1 MPIGNPLLATCD
13 ETGVV
18 RVFEYAANVF
28 SQIASRGGFSHV
40 EVNVENGGMAAPYL
54 QWLGNDDRLFVA
66 NAEDAGTARLH
77 SLSPVLEDEVL
88 ATVGTPGFTRGE
100 VHPSRIGRDI
110 VFIGTNNGSN
120 TLNATYAVRWEA
132 GAFTFSATGAPIPY
146 RNVRLRETTPNGELT
161 LLRDNLGTYL
171 FDLISTL
178 DAKPLAF
185 TAKGAT
191 AFDVVANIAKWSYN
205 NRCVLV
211 GDTSL
216 NRVQNWRWLDNAW
229 SLMHEVPLPAG
240 SLQQIA
246 MSPDNRFAAI
256 SVLDGGV
263 YKTRIYNRAGDYFQ
277 TYQDLTGIGQMIDF
291 SEDGKLLVDTRQR
304 ACFRLVG
311 TDWQDHTSAMANIPV
326 AIYSQT
332 MSYGRTDA
340 FGVARAYPNS
350 LGELASGQVDLND
363 LKFTLLTSAGAF
375 DPTDSV
381 ADFSAEVTTG
391 RWPAGGLEM
400 TGVVGTETPSG
411 YSLAADDL
419 TRIVFESAMTARYG
433 LIYEVATGK
442 PLVHIDFIQ
451 DRIVARNRAV
461 TFEFRDGEF
470 LKFST

>member
-18 RVFEYAANVF
+18 RTFEYAAGVF
-28 SQIASRGGFSHV
+28 SQIASRGGFTHV
-40 EVNVENGGMAAPYL
+40 ESNPQNGNLKVPHLRWIGA
-54 QWLGNDDRLFVA
+54 DDRLFVSYSPDIA
-66 NAEDAGTARLH
+66 SPNLAAMT
-77 SLSPVLEDEVL
+77 PVLEDFIL
-88 ATVGTPGFTRGE
+88 GAPGSGGFSRGE
-100 VHPSRIGRDI
+100 QHVSNFGRDAI
-110 VFIGTNNGSN
+110 IAHTNNAQNVAAAVTVIRFEGGVLTYSN
-120 TLNATYAVRWEA
+120 
-132 GAFTFSATGAPIPY
+132 TGAPLPY
-146 RNVRLRETTPNGELT
+146 RDVLLRETTPDCELT
-161 LLRDNLGTYL
+161 LVRTNLGTYL
-171 FDLISTL
+171 FDLTSSPS
-178 DAKPLAF
+178 AKPLTF

-191 AFDVVANIAKWSYN
+191 SFDVVADIAKWSYN
-205 NRCVLV
+205 NRCILV
-211 GDTSL
+211 GDLTA
-216 NRVQNWRWLDNAW
+216 NRVQNWRYQDDAW

-240 SLQQIA
+240 SLQAIA

-277 TYQDLTGIGQMIDF
+277 NYQDLTGIGQLIDF

-304 ACFRLVG
+304 TCFRLVA
-311 TDWQDHTSAMANIPV
+311 TEWQDHTSAMANIPV

-363 LKFTLLTSAGAF
+363 IKFTLLTSAGGF